1 MEQLELRTP
10 VRTMLRTDM
19 QDAVVEERVGRR
31 IVGVK
36 LSVSNDVAPQSTDK
50 LSTLP
55 RPFLSPTQ
63 DPMRV
68 VRTLSGIPERATEST
83 LSSGLQPRVAPGF
96 QLHPLNATRRLLR
109 PPDYPCRGC

>member
-1 MEQLELRTP
+1 MEQQELRTP

-31 IVGVK
+31 IVGVE

-63 DPMRV
+63 DAPA
-68 VRTLSGIPERATEST
+68 SRAHA
-83 LSSGLQPRVAPGF
+83 LWKPRAG
-96 QLHPLNATRRLLR
+96 N
-109 PPDYPCRGC
+109 